1 MDKLVIK
8 DLEIYANH
16 GLFKEEKVLG
26 QKFLVSVDIYY
37 NMTEVAR
44 YKNLEYSI
52 DYGKLC
58 HEIVELFKSENED
71 LIETCAYK
79 ILEFIFKKYKIAER
93 VIVSIKKPWAPINL
107 PLDSARVE
115 IERKK
120 RRYFVGVGTN
130 LGDREKNIKSAI
142 ELIGE
147 FSEIINVSSTIETK
161 AWGVTEQPDFLNGV
175 VEVKSFYEPED
186 FLKMLL
192 QIEKKLGRVR
202 EKKWGPRTID
212 LDILFID
219 DMIIYSDI
227 LKVPH
232 PYVEERDFVLLP
244 LKEIAPSFVHPVLR
258 KKIKDIKIWR
268 N

>member
-26 QKFLVSVDIYY
+26 QKFLVSIDIFYS
-37 NMTEVAR
+37 MSEVAKN
-44 YKNLEYSI
+44 KNLEYSI

-79 ILEFIFKKYKIAER
+79 IVEYVFTKYKICEK
-93 VIVSIKKPWAPINL
+93 VVVSIKKPWAPINL
-107 PLDSARVE
+107 PLNSAEVV
-115 IERKK
+115 IQRKK
-120 RRYFVGVGTN
+120 RRYFVGIGTN

-142 ELIGE
+142 DMIGE
-147 FSEIINVSSTIETK
+147 FSEIINVSTNIETK
-161 AWGVTEQPDFLNGV
+161 AWGVTDQPDFLNGV
-175 VEVKSFYEPED
+175 IEVKSFYEPED
-186 FLKMLL
+186 FMKTLL
-192 QIEKKLGRVR
+192 GIEKNLGRVR

-232 PYVEERDFVLLP
+232 PYIEERDFVLRP
-244 LKEIAPSFVHPVLR
+244 LKEIAPFFVHPVLM
-258 KKIKDIKIWR
+258 KKIKDIEIEK
-268 N
+268 